1 MLWYHEIKGLMMMM
15 CMWTYYYNS
24 ICIIHKLFETDMCKP

>member
-1 MLWYHEIKGLMMMM
+1 MLWYHEIKGLMMV